1 MRAFGWNGTF
11 FNESEMALF
20 SECMLQCA
28 RNVLT
33 PPTLSETPDYIK
45 YALVAQYSC
54 TIYEIY
60 GWEQRILA
68 AMYGGRGGLLHS
80 LRSGSSSCWIAFRLP
95 RTPRISET
103 PCCRECLL

>member
-33 PPTLSETPDYIK
+33 PPTLSETPVFATHAASLLDEREQWRYHPQLQPK
-45 YALVAQYSC
+45 PTPALSKESHGVRRLC
-54 TIYEIY
+54 
-60 GWEQRILA
+60 
-68 AMYGGRGGLLHS
+68 
-80 LRSGSSSCWIAFRLP
+80 RSSTTL
-95 RTPRISET
+95 
-103 PCCRECLL
+103 

>member
-33 PPTLSETPDYIK
+33 PPTLSETPDYANHLDMK
-45 YALVAQYSC
+45 PSSNQNSRC
-54 TIYEIY
+54 ETC
-60 GWEQRILA
+60 QFP
-68 AMYGGRGGLLHS
+68 
-80 LRSGSSSCWIAFRLP
+80 SSSCRAGTSPWGDQGFLGVSRAGHARFR
-95 RTPRISET
+95 SEMRFQLYR
-103 PCCRECLL
+103 P